1 MTREFQK
8 RDLNFRASVN
18 DEGIFEGYLSTYDDV
33 DSYRTYFMP
42 GAWDKSIERFNSGE
56 VIPVLWSHDRKMPI
70 GKFTELKSDD
80 KGLWGRGKLTMEDP
94 QAKIAYAHMKDG
106 SVMGLSVGFELDY
119 DNVIYN
125 RMLDALGIAEADL
138 FECSVVVFPS
148 NTNAK
153 ITNFKSQNHDHGE
166 NKMEGS
172 IAETIEKM
180 NAAIENLRTAQTA
193 QTAQNDAEISKRDAE
208 IASLKTQ
215 IAQLSNPITVTAQ
228 TEDPSKQYEKDFHN
242 YLKTGDAL
250 NLRTDPVPPVAG
262 SEGTNANGGFIC
274 PDGLDKRVV
283 ELLTPRSTIRRNAT
297 IIVPAGKKYERP
309 YKKTGITSGWVG
321 ETTARTATD
330 AQTYDMI
337 SAEVGEL
344 YAFPQYTQNFLA
356 DTWYNVEQGFARD
369 LAITFADKEETA
381 FITGDGSNKPKGILG
396 STTAFGTEDDAHR
409 DWNKLQKVNTGSA
422 TGITLNSLYA
432 IKDSLNYA
440 YRANAKW
447 YMSTSTYTALQQALV
462 DTTQHGIFGRGD
474 VSQDMP
480 ETLLGYPIEID
491 DYMPAVAAN
500 SYPIIFG
507 DMRQGYAI
515 LERPGIGVLRDMYS
529 NKPYIGLYSIKRVG
543 GLIQDYRAL
552 KVLCVAA

>member
-1 MTREFQK
+1 M
-8 RDLNFRASVN
+8 
-18 DEGIFEGYLSTYDDV
+18 
-33 DSYRTYFMP
+33 
-42 GAWDKSIERFNSGE
+42 
-56 VIPVLWSHDRKMPI
+56 
-70 GKFTELKSDD
+70 
-80 KGLWGRGKLTMEDP
+80 WGRGKLTLEDP

-106 SVMGLSVGFELDY
+106 SVMGLSVGFEMDY
-119 DNVIYN
+119 NNVMYN
-125 RMLDALGIAEADL
+125 RASDAYGIAEADL

-172 IAETIEKM
+172 ILETIEKM
-180 NAAIENLRTAQTA
+180 NATIENLRTA

-215 IAQLSNPITVTAQ
+215 IAQLSNPITGTAQ

-242 YLKTGDAL
+242 YLKTGNAL
-250 NLRTDPVPPVAG
+250 NLRAAG
-262 SEGTNANGGFIC
+262 SEGTNANGGYIC

-297 IIVPAGKKYERP
+297 IIQAAGKNYQRP
-309 YKKTGITSGWVG
+309 YKKTGITSGWIG
-321 ETTARTATD
+321 ETGSRTATD
-330 AQTYDMI
+330 AQEYDVI
-337 SAEVGEL
+337 TATVGEL

-356 DTWYNVEQGFARD
+356 DTWYNFEEGFARD
-369 LAITFADKEETA
+369 LAISFSDKEETA
-381 FITGDGSNKPKGILG
+381 FVSGDGSNKPNGIL
-396 STTAFGTEDDAHR
+396 AALREAKDDTQR
-409 DWNKLQKVNTGSA
+409 TWNKLQQVNTESA
-422 TGITLNSLYA
+422 T
-432 IKDSLNYA
+432 YA
-440 YRANAKW
+440 YRSNAKW
-447 YMSTSTYTALQQALV
+447 YMSTSTYTALQQTLV
-462 DTTQHGIFGRGD
+462 DGEHRGIFGRGD
-474 VSQDMP
+474 VSQNMP

-500 SYPIIFG
+500 ACPIIFG

-552 KVLCVAA
+552 IIKIFP

>member
-1 MTREFQK
+1 MSKEFQK

-33 DSYRTYFMP
+33 DSYGTYFMP
-42 GAWDKSIERFNSGE
+42 GAWDESIKRFNSGE
-56 VIPVLWSHDRKMPI
+56 VIPVLWSHDRSKPI

-80 KGLWGRGKLTMEDP
+80 KGLWGRGKLTLEDP

-106 SVMGLSVGFELDY
+106 SVMGLSVGFEMDY

-138 FECSVVVFPS
+138 YECSVVVFPANS
-148 NTNAK
+148 NAK

-193 QTAQNDAEISKRDAE
+193 QNDAEISKRDAE

-215 IAQLSNPITVTAQ
+215 IAQLSNPITGTAQ
-228 TEDPSKQYEKDFHN
+228 AEDPSKQYEKNFHN
-242 YLKTGDAL
+242 YLKTGNAL
-250 NLRTDPVPPVAG
+250 NLRADG
-262 SEGTNANGGFIC
+262 SEGKPANGGYVC

-297 IIVPAGKKYERP
+297 IIQADGKNYKRP

-321 ETTARTATD
+321 ETAARTATD
-330 AQTYDMI
+330 AQEYDVI
-337 SAEVGEL
+337 TATVGEL

-356 DTWYNVEQGFARD
+356 DTWYNFEEGFARD
-369 LAITFADKEETA
+369 LAITFADKEEAA
-381 FITGDGSNKPKGILG
+381 FISGNGTDKPNGIL
-396 STTAFGTEDDAHR
+396 SALREAKDDTQR
-409 DWNKLQKVNTGSA
+409 TWNKLQQINTESA

-447 YMSTSTYTALQQALV
+447 YMSTATYTALQQTLV
-462 DTTQHGIFGRGD
+462 DSTLHGIFGRGD
-474 VSQDMP
+474 VSLNMP

-491 DYMPAVAAN
+491 DYLPAVAAN
-500 SYPIIFG
+500 ACPIIFG

-529 NKPYIGLYSIKRVG
+529 NKPYIGLYTIKRVG

-552 KVLCVAA
+552 KVLCVAVTSA

>member
-1 MTREFQK
+1 MAREFQK

-33 DSYRTYFMP
+33 DSYGTYFIP

-56 VIPVLWSHDRKMPI
+56 VIPVLWSHDRSKPI
-70 GKFTELKSDD
+70 GKFTELKSDE
-80 KGLWGRGKLTMEDP
+80 KGLWGRGKLTLEDP

-125 RMLDALGIAEADL
+125 RLLDALGIAEADL
-138 FECSVVVFPS
+138 FECSVVVFPANS
-148 NTNAK
+148 NAK

-172 IAETIEKM
+172 IAETIDKM
-180 NAAIENLRTAQTA
+180 NAAIENLRTA

-208 IASLKTQ
+208 ISDLKKQ
-215 IAQLSNPITVTAQ
+215 IAQLSNPITGTAQ

-242 YLKTGDAL
+242 YLKTGNAL
-250 NLRTDPVPPVAG
+250 NLRAAG
-262 SEGTNANGGFIC
+262 SEGTNANGGYIC

-297 IIVPAGKKYERP
+297 IIQAAGKNYQRP
-309 YKKTGITSGWVG
+309 YKKTGITSGWIG
-321 ETTARTATD
+321 ETGSRTATD
-330 AQTYDMI
+330 AQEYDVI
-337 SAEVGEL
+337 TATVGEL

-356 DTWYNVEQGFARD
+356 DTWYNFEEGFARD
-369 LAITFADKEETA
+369 LAISFSDKEETA
-381 FITGDGSNKPKGILG
+381 FVSGDGSNKPNGIL
-396 STTAFGTEDDAHR
+396 SALREAKDDTQR
-409 DWNKLQKVNTGSA
+409 TWNKLQQINTESA

-440 YRANAKW
+440 YRSNAKW
-447 YMSTSTYTALQQALV
+447 YMSTSTYTALQQTLV
-462 DTTQHGIFGRGD
+462 DGEHRGIFGRGD
-474 VSQDMP
+474 VSQNMP

-500 SYPIIFG
+500 ACPIVFG

-552 KVLCVAA
+552 KVLCVAVTSA

>member
-1 MTREFQK
+1 MAREFQK

-33 DSYRTYFMP
+33 DSYGTYFMP
-42 GAWDKSIERFNSGE
+42 GAWDRSIERFNSGE
-56 VIPVLWSHDRKMPI
+56 VIPVLWSHDRSKPI

-80 KGLWGRGKLTMEDP
+80 KGLWGRGKLTLEDP

-106 SVMGLSVGFELDY
+106 SVMGLSVGFEMDY

-125 RMLDALGIAEADL
+125 RLLDALGIAEADL
-138 FECSVVVFPS
+138 FECSVVVFPA

-172 IAETIEKM
+172 ISETIEKM
-180 NAAIENLRTAQTA
+180 NAAIENLRTA

-215 IAQLSNPITVTAQ
+215 IAQLSNPITGTAQ

-242 YLKTGDAL
+242 YLKTGNAL
-250 NLRTDPVPPVAG
+250 NLRAAG
-262 SEGTNANGGFIC
+262 SEGTNANGGYIC

-297 IIVPAGKKYERP
+297 IIQAAGKNYQRP
-309 YKKTGITSGWVG
+309 YKKTGITSGWIG
-321 ETTARTATD
+321 ETGSRTATD
-330 AQTYDMI
+330 AQEYDVI
-337 SAEVGEL
+337 TATVGEL

-356 DTWYNVEQGFARD
+356 DTWYNFEEGFARD
-369 LAITFADKEETA
+369 LAISFSDKEETA
-381 FITGDGSNKPKGILG
+381 FVSGDGSNKPNGIL
-396 STTAFGTEDDAHR
+396 AALREAKDDTQR
-409 DWNKLQKVNTGSA
+409 TWNKLQQVNTESA

-440 YRANAKW
+440 YRSNAKW
-447 YMSTSTYTALQQALV
+447 YMSTSTYTALQQTLV
-462 DTTQHGIFGRGD
+462 DGEHRGIFGRGD
-474 VSQDMP
+474 VSQNMP

-500 SYPIIFG
+500 ACPIVFG

-552 KVLCVAA
+552 KVLCVAVTSA

>member
-1 MTREFQK
+1 MSKEFQK

-33 DSYRTYFMP
+33 DSYGTYFMP
-42 GAWDKSIERFNSGE
+42 GAWDRSIERFNSGE
-56 VIPVLWSHDRKMPI
+56 VIPVLWSHDRSKPI

-80 KGLWGRGKLTMEDP
+80 KGLWGRGKLTLEDP

-106 SVMGLSVGFELDY
+106 SVMGLSVGFEMDY

-125 RMLDALGIAEADL
+125 RLLDALGIAEADL
-138 FECSVVVFPS
+138 FECSVVVFPA

-193 QTAQNDAEISKRDAE
+193 QNDAEISKRDNE
-208 IASLKTQ
+208 ISELKKQ
-215 IAQLSNPITVTAQ
+215 IAQLSNPITGTAQ
-228 TEDPSKQYEKDFHN
+228 TEDPSKQYEKNFHT
-242 YLKTGDAL
+242 YLKTGNAL
-250 NLRTDPVPPVAG
+250 NLRDDPVAG
-262 SEGTNANGGFIC
+262 SEGTNANGGYIC

-369 LAITFADKEETA
+369 LAISFADKEEAA
-381 FITGDGSNKPKGILG
+381 FISGNGTNKPNGIL
-396 STTAFGTEDDAHR
+396 SASREAKDDTTRA
-409 DWNKLQKVNTGSA
+409 WNKLQQVNTENA
-422 TGITLNSLYA
+422 TAITLNSLYK

-447 YMSTSTYTALQQALV
+447 YMSTSTYTYLQQNLI
-462 DTTQHGIFGRGD
+462 DGTQHGIFGRGD
-474 VSQDMP
+474 VSQNMP

-491 DYMPAVAAN
+491 DYMPAVAADAC
-500 SYPIIFG
+500 PIIFG

-552 KVLCVAA
+552 KVLCVDVTE

>member
-1 MTREFQK
+1 MNKEFQQ
-8 RDLNFRASVN
+8 RDISFVVTDISENG
-18 DEGIFEGYLSTYDDV
+18 EFEGYISTYYDV
-33 DSYRTYFMP
+33 DSYGTYFLP
-42 GAWDKSIERFNSGE
+42 GAWDRSIERFNAGE
-56 VIPVLWSHDRKMPI
+56 VIPVLWSHDRTKPI
-70 GKFTELKSDD
+70 GKCTELRSDD
-80 KGLWGRGKLTMEDP
+80 KGLWAHGKLTMEDP
-94 QAKIAYAHMKDG
+94 QAKTAYAHMKDE
-106 SVMGLSVGFELDY
+106 SVLGLSVGFEMDY
-119 DNVIYN
+119 DALEYN
-125 RMLDALGIAEADL
+125 QELDAYGIADADL
-138 FECSVVVFPS
+138 MEYSVVVFPA
-148 NTNAK
+148 NPNAQV
-153 ITNFKSQNHDHGE
+153 KSSHDHDNGE
-166 NKMEGS
+166 ND
-172 IAETIEKM
+172 M
-180 NAAIENLRTAQTA
+180 NLKDQIDAMNKAIEEIRTAA
-193 QTAQNDAEISKRDAE
+193 NSASDAEISKRDAE

-215 IAQLSNPITVTAQ
+215 IAQLSNPITGTAQ
-228 TEDPSKQYEKDFHN
+228 TEDPKMQYEKNFHN
-242 YLKTGDAL
+242 YLKTGNAL
-250 NLRTDPVPPVAG
+250 NLRDDPVAG
-262 SEGTNANGGFIC
+262 SEGTNANGGYIC

-369 LAITFADKEETA
+369 LAISFADKEEAA
-381 FITGDGSNKPKGILG
+381 FVSGDGSNKPNGIL
-396 STTAFGTEDDAHR
+396 AALREAKDDTQR
-409 DWNKLQKVNTGSA
+409 TWNKLQQINTESA

-447 YMSTSTYTALQQALV
+447 YMSTSTYTALQQTLI
-462 DTTQHGIFGRGD
+462 DGEHRGIFGRGD
-474 VSQDMP
+474 VSQNMP

-491 DYMPAVAAN
+491 DYMPGVAAN
-500 SYPIIFG
+500 ACPIVFG

-543 GLIQDYRAL
+543 GLVQDYRAL
-552 KVLCVAA
+552 KVLCVAVTSA

>member
-1 MTREFQK
+1 MAREFQK

-33 DSYRTYFMP
+33 DSYGTYFMP
-42 GAWDKSIERFNSGE
+42 GAWDKSIERFNSGD
-56 VIPVLWSHDRKMPI
+56 VIPVLWSHDRSKPI
-70 GKFTELKSDD
+70 GKFTELKSDE
-80 KGLWGRGKLTMEDP
+80 KGLWGRGKLTLEDP

-106 SVMGLSVGFELDY
+106 SVMGLSVGFEMDY

-138 FECSVVVFPS
+138 YECSVVVFPA

-153 ITNFKSQNHDHGE
+153 ITSYKSQNHDHGE
-166 NKMEGS
+166 VKMEGS

-180 NAAIENLRTAQTA
+180 NAAIENLRTA

-215 IAQLSNPITVTAQ
+215 IAQLSNPITGTAQ
-228 TEDPSKQYEKDFHN
+228 TEDPSKQYEKDFHT
-242 YLKTGDAL
+242 YLKTGNAL
-250 NLRTDPVPPVAG
+250 NLREDPVPPVAG

-283 ELLTPRSTIRRNAT
+283 ELLTPRSTISRNAT
-297 IIVPAGKKYERP
+297 IIQASGKKYQRP
-309 YKKTGITSGWVG
+309 YKKSGITSGWVG

-381 FITGDGSNKPKGILG
+381 FISGDGSNKPKGILG
-396 STTAFGTEDDAHR
+396 STTTFGTEDDTQR

-422 TGITLNSLYA
+422 TGITLNSLYK

-440 YRANAKW
+440 YRSNAKW

-462 DTTQHGIFGRGD
+462 DGTQHGIFGRGD
-474 VSQDMP
+474 VSQNMP

>member
-1 MTREFQK
+1 MKEFQK
-8 RDLNFRASVN
+8 RDISFVVSDISENG
-18 DEGIFEGYLSTYDDV
+18 EFEGYISTYYDV
-33 DSYRTYFMP
+33 DSYGTYFMP

-56 VIPVLWSHDRKMPI
+56 VIPVLWSHDRAKPI
-70 GKFTELKSDD
+70 GKCTELRSDE
-80 KGLWGRGKLTMEDP
+80 KGLWAHGKLTMADP
-94 QAKIAYAHMKDG
+94 QAQTAYAHMKDG
-106 SVMGLSVGFELDY
+106 SVLGLSVGFEMDY
-119 DNVIYN
+119 DSVEYN
-125 RMLDALGIAEADL
+125 QDLDAYGIADADL
-138 FECSVVVFPS
+138 MEFSTVVFPA
-148 NTNAK
+148 NKNAK
-153 ITNFKSQNHDHGE
+153 ITQVKSSHDHDIGE
-166 NKMEGS
+166 ND
-172 IAETIEKM
+172 M
-180 NAAIENLRTAQTA
+180 NLKDQIDAMNKAIEDIRAAANSAS
-193 QTAQNDAEISKRDAE
+193 DAEISKRDAE

-215 IAQLSNPITVTAQ
+215 IAQLSNPITGTAQ
-228 TEDPSKQYEKDFHN
+228 AEDPTKQYEKDFHT
-242 YLKTGDAL
+242 YLKTGNVL
-250 NLRTDPVPPVAG
+250 NLRADLVAG
-262 SEGTNANGGFIC
+262 SEGTNANGGYIC

-369 LAITFADKEETA
+369 LAISFADKEEDA
-381 FITGDGSNKPKGILG
+381 FISGNGTNKPNGIL
-396 STTAFGTEDDAHR
+396 SASREAKDDTQRA
-409 DWNKLQKVNTGSA
+409 WNKLQQVNTENA
-422 TGITLNSLYA
+422 TAITLNSLYK

-447 YMSTSTYTALQQALV
+447 FMSTSTYTYLQQNLI
-462 DTTQHGIFGRGD
+462 DGTQHGIFGRGD
-474 VSQDMP
+474 VSQNMP

-491 DYMPAVAAN
+491 DYMPAVAADAC
-500 SYPIIFG
+500 PIIFG

-552 KVLCVAA
+552 KVLCVDVTE

>member
-1 MTREFQK
+1 MNKEFQR
-8 RDLNFRASVN
+8 RDISFGLSISENGEF
-18 DEGIFEGYLSTYDDV
+18 DGYISTYYDV
-33 DSYRTYFMP
+33 DSYGTYFLP

-56 VIPVLWSHDRKMPI
+56 VIPVLWSHDRTKPL
-70 GKFTELKSDD
+70 GKCTELRSDE
-80 KGLWGRGKLTMEDP
+80 KGLWAHGKLTLEDP
-94 QAKIAYAHMKDG
+94 QAQTAYAHMKDG
-106 SVMGLSVGFELDY
+106 SVLGLSVGFEMDY
-119 DNVIYN
+119 DALEYN
-125 RMLDALGIAEADL
+125 QELDAYGIADADL
-138 FECSVVVFPS
+138 MEYSVVVFPA
-148 NTNAK
+148 NPNAK
-153 ITNFKSQNHDHGE
+153 ITQVKSSHDHDNGE
-166 NKMEGS
+166 ND
-172 IAETIEKM
+172 M
-180 NAAIENLRTAQTA
+180 NLKDQIDAMNKAIEDIRSAANSAS
-193 QTAQNDAEISKRDAE
+193 DAEISKRDAE

-215 IAQLSNPITVTAQ
+215 IAQLSNPITGTAQ
-228 TEDPSKQYEKDFHN
+228 NEDPSKQYEKDFHN
-242 YLKTGDAL
+242 YLKTGNAL
-250 NLRTDPVPPVAG
+250 NLRADGT
-262 SEGTNANGGFIC
+262 EGTPANGGYIC

-297 IIVPAGKKYERP
+297 VIQASGKNYQRP

-321 ETTARTATD
+321 ETASRPATNAQEYDVITAT
-330 AQTYDMI
+330 
-337 SAEVGEL
+337 VGEL

-356 DTWYNVEQGFARD
+356 DTWYNFEEGFARD

-381 FITGDGSNKPKGILG
+381 FISGDGTNKPNGILQATF
-396 STTAFGTEDDAHR
+396 STDGDTQRA
-409 DWNKLQKVNTGSA
+409 WNELQKVKTGSA

-440 YRANAKW
+440 YRSNAKW

-462 DTTQHGIFGRGD
+462 DGTQHGIFGRGD
-474 VSQDMP
+474 VSQNMP

-491 DYMPAVAAN
+491 DYIPAVAAG

-552 KVLCVAA
+552 KVLSVEA

>member
-1 MTREFQK
+1 M
-8 RDLNFRASVN
+8 
-18 DEGIFEGYLSTYDDV
+18 STYDDV
-33 DSYRTYFMP
+33 DSYGTYFIP

-56 VIPVLWSHDRKMPI
+56 VIPVLWSHDRSKPI
-70 GKFTELKSDD
+70 GKFTELKSDE
-80 KGLWGRGKLTMEDP
+80 KGLWGRGKLTLEDP
-94 QAKIAYAHMKDG
+94 QAKIAYAHMKEMDYNN
-106 SVMGLSVGFELDY
+106 VM
-119 DNVIYN
+119 YN
-125 RMLDALGIAEADL
+125 RASDAYGIAEADL

-172 IAETIEKM
+172 ILETIEKM
-180 NAAIENLRTAQTA
+180 NATIENLRTA

-215 IAQLSNPITVTAQ
+215 IAQLSNPINGTAQ
-228 TEDPSKQYEKDFHN
+228 AEDPSKQYEKDFHT
-242 YLKTGDAL
+242 YLKTGNAL
-250 NLRTDPVPPVAG
+250 NLRAAG
-262 SEGTNANGGFIC
+262 SEGTPANGGYVC
-274 PDGLDKRVV
+274 PDGIDKRVV

-297 IIVPAGKKYERP
+297 IIQAAGKNYQRP

-321 ETTARTATD
+321 ETGSRTATD
-330 AQTYDMI
+330 AQEYDVI
-337 SAEVGEL
+337 TATVGEL

-356 DTWYNVEQGFARD
+356 DTWYNFEEGFARD
-369 LAITFADKEETA
+369 LAI
-381 FITGDGSNKPKGILG
+381 ILG
-396 STTAFGTEDDAHR
+396 STTTFSTDDDTQRA
-409 DWNKLQKVNTGSA
+409 WNELQKVKTGSA
-422 TGITLNSLYA
+422 TGITLDSLYA

-440 YRANAKW
+440 YRSNAKW
-447 YMSTSTYTALQQALV
+447 YMSTSTYTALQQTLV
-462 DTTQHGIFGRGD
+462 DGEHRGIFGRGD
-474 VSQDMP
+474 VSLNMP

-491 DYMPAVAAN
+491 DYIPAVAAG

-552 KVLCVAA
+552 KVLSVEA

>member
-1 MTREFQK
+1 MNKEFQQ
-8 RDLNFRASVN
+8 RDISFVVTDISENG
-18 DEGIFEGYLSTYDDV
+18 EFEGYISTYYDV
-33 DSYRTYFMP
+33 DSYGTYFLP
-42 GAWDKSIERFNSGE
+42 GAWDRSIERFNAGE
-56 VIPVLWSHDRKMPI
+56 VIPVLWSHDRTKPI
-70 GKFTELKSDD
+70 GKCTELRSDD
-80 KGLWGRGKLTMEDP
+80 KGLWAHGKLTMEDP
-94 QAKIAYAHMKDG
+94 QAKTAYAHMKDE
-106 SVMGLSVGFELDY
+106 SVLGLSVGFELDY
-119 DNVIYN
+119 DALEYN
-125 RMLDALGIAEADL
+125 QELDAYGIADADL
-138 FECSVVVFPS
+138 MEYSVVVFPA
-148 NTNAK
+148 NPNAK
-153 ITNFKSQNHDHGE
+153 ITQVKSSHDHDIGE
-166 NKMEGS
+166 ND
-172 IAETIEKM
+172 M
-180 NAAIENLRTAQTA
+180 NLKDQIDAMNKAIEEIRTAA
-193 QTAQNDAEISKRDAE
+193 NSASDAEISKRDAE

-215 IAQLSNPITVTAQ
+215 IAQLSNPITGTAQ
-228 TEDPSKQYEKDFHN
+228 TEDPSKQYEKNFHN
-242 YLKTGDAL
+242 YLKTGNAL
-250 NLRTDPVPPVAG
+250 NLRAAG
-262 SEGTNANGGFIC
+262 SEGTNANGGYIC

-297 IIVPAGKKYERP
+297 IIQAAGKKYERP

-356 DTWYNVEQGFARD
+356 DTWYNFEEGFARD
-369 LAITFADKEETA
+369 LAISFADKEETA

-396 STTAFGTEDDAHR
+396 STTTFGTEDDTQR
-409 DWNKLQKVNTGSA
+409 DWNKLQKINTESA
-422 TGITLNSLYA
+422 TGITLNSLYK

-447 YMSTSTYTALQQALV
+447 YMSTSTYTALQQTLV
-462 DTTQHGIFGRGD
+462 DNTLKGIFGRGD
-474 VSQDMP
+474 VSLNMP

-552 KVLCVAA
+552 KVLCVAVTSA

>member
-1 MTREFQK
+1 MAREFQK

-33 DSYRTYFMP
+33 DSYGTYFIP

-56 VIPVLWSHDRKMPI
+56 VIPVLWSHDRSKPI

-80 KGLWGRGKLTMEDP
+80 KGLWGRGKLTLEDP

-106 SVMGLSVGFELDY
+106 SVMGLSVGFEMDY

-125 RMLDALGIAEADL
+125 RLLDALGIAEADL
-138 FECSVVVFPS
+138 FECSVVVFPANS
-148 NTNAK
+148 NAK
-153 ITNFKSQNHDHGE
+153 ITNYKSQNHDHGE
-166 NKMEGS
+166 VKMEGS

-180 NAAIENLRTAQTA
+180 NAAIENLRNA
-193 QTAQNDAEISKRDAE
+193 QTAQNDAEISKRDTE
-208 IASLKTQ
+208 IADLKKQ
-215 IAQLSNPITVTAQ
+215 IAQLSNPITGTAQ

-242 YLKTGDAL
+242 YLKTGNAL
-250 NLRTDPVPPVAG
+250 NLRNDPVPPVAG

-369 LAITFADKEETA
+369 LAISFADKEETA
-381 FITGDGSNKPKGILG
+381 FISGDGSNKPKGILG
-396 STTAFGTEDDAHR
+396 STTTFGTEDDAHR

-440 YRANAKW
+440 YRSNAKW
-447 YMSTSTYTALQQALV
+447 YMSTSTYTALQQTLV
-462 DTTQHGIFGRGD
+462 DAERRGIFGRGD
-474 VSQDMP
+474 VSQNMP

>member
-1 MTREFQK
+1 MAREFQK

-18 DEGIFEGYLSTYDDV
+18 DEGIFEGYLSTYGDV
-33 DSYRTYFMP
+33 DSYGTYFIS

-56 VIPVLWSHDRKMPI
+56 VIPVLWSHDRSKPI
-70 GKFTELKSDD
+70 GKFTELKSDE
-80 KGLWGRGKLTMEDP
+80 KGLWGRGKLTLEDP

-138 FECSVVVFPS
+138 FECSVVVFPA

-193 QTAQNDAEISKRDAE
+193 QNDAEISKRDAE
-208 IASLKTQ
+208 ISDLKKQ
-215 IAQLSNPITVTAQ
+215 IAQLSNPITGTAQ

-242 YLKTGDAL
+242 YLKTGNAL
-250 NLRTDPVPPVAG
+250 NLRAAG
-262 SEGTNANGGFIC
+262 SEGTNANGGYIC

-297 IIVPAGKKYERP
+297 IIQASGKNYQRP
-309 YKKTGITSGWVG
+309 YKKTGITSGWIG
-321 ETTARTATD
+321 ETGSRTATD
-330 AQTYDMI
+330 AQEYDVI
-337 SAEVGEL
+337 TATVGEL

-356 DTWYNVEQGFARD
+356 DTWYNFEEGFARD
-369 LAITFADKEETA
+369 LAISFSDKEETA
-381 FITGDGSNKPKGILG
+381 FVSGDGSNKPNGIL
-396 STTAFGTEDDAHR
+396 AALREAKDDTQR
-409 DWNKLQKVNTGSA
+409 TWNKLQQINTESA

-447 YMSTSTYTALQQALV
+447 YMSTATYTALQQTLI
-462 DTTQHGIFGRGD
+462 DGEHRGIFGRGD
-474 VSQDMP
+474 VSQNMP

-491 DYMPAVAAN
+491 DYMPGVAAN
-500 SYPIIFG
+500 ACPIVFG

-543 GLIQDYRAL
+543 GLVQDYRAL
-552 KVLCVAA
+552 KVLCVAVTSA

>member
-1 MTREFQK
+1 MNKEFQR
-8 RDLNFRASVN
+8 RDISFGLSISENG
-18 DEGIFEGYLSTYDDV
+18 EFEGYISTYYDV
-33 DSYRTYFMP
+33 DSYGTYFMP

-56 VIPVLWSHDRKMPI
+56 VIPVLWSHDRTKPI
-70 GKFTELKSDD
+70 GKCTELRSDE
-80 KGLWGRGKLTMEDP
+80 KGLWAHGKLTMEDP
-94 QAKIAYAHMKDG
+94 QAQTAYAHMKDG
-106 SVMGLSVGFELDY
+106 SVMGLSVGFEMDY
-119 DNVIYN
+119 DSVEYN
-125 RMLDALGIAEADL
+125 QDLDAYGIADADL
-138 FECSVVVFPS
+138 MEYSVVVFPA
-148 NTNAK
+148 NPNAK
-153 ITNFKSQNHDHGE
+153 ITQVKSSHDHDIGE
-166 NKMEGS
+166 ND
-172 IAETIEKM
+172 M
-180 NAAIENLRTAQTA
+180 NLKDQIDAMNKAIEDIRAAANSAS
-193 QTAQNDAEISKRDAE
+193 DAEISKRDTE
-208 IASLKTQ
+208 ISELKKQ
-215 IAQLSNPITVTAQ
+215 IAQLSNPITGTAQ
-228 TEDPSKQYEKDFHN
+228 TEDPSKQYEKNFHT
-242 YLKTGDAL
+242 YLKTGNAL
-250 NLRTDPVPPVAG
+250 NLRNDPVAG
-262 SEGTNANGGFIC
+262 SEGTNANGGYIC

-321 ETTARTATD
+321 ETSARTATD

-369 LAITFADKEETA
+369 LAISFADKEEAA
-381 FITGDGSNKPKGILG
+381 FVSGDGSNKPNGIL
-396 STTAFGTEDDAHR
+396 AALREAKDDTQR
-409 DWNKLQKVNTGSA
+409 TWNKLQQINTESA

-440 YRANAKW
+440 YRSNAKW

-462 DTTQHGIFGRGD
+462 DGEQRGIFGRGD
-474 VSQDMP
+474 VSQNMP

-500 SYPIIFG
+500 ACPIVFG

-529 NKPYIGLYSIKRVG
+529 NKPYIGLYSIKRGG

-552 KVLCVAA
+552 KVLCVAVTSA

>member
-1 MTREFQK
+1 MAKEFQK

-33 DSYRTYFMP
+33 DSYGTYFIP

-56 VIPVLWSHDRKMPI
+56 VIPVLWSHDRSKPI
-70 GKFTELKSDD
+70 GKFTELKSDE
-80 KGLWGRGKLTMEDP
+80 KGLWGRGKLTLEDP

-106 SVMGLSVGFELDY
+106 SVMGLSVGFEMDY

-125 RMLDALGIAEADL
+125 RLLDALGIAEADL
-138 FECSVVVFPS
+138 FECSVVVFPA

-153 ITNFKSQNHDHGE
+153 ITNYKSQNHDHGE
-166 NKMEGS
+166 VKMEGS

-193 QTAQNDAEISKRDAE
+193 QNDAEISKRDAE
-208 IASLKTQ
+208 ISELKKQ
-215 IAQLSNPITVTAQ
+215 IAQLSNPITGTAQ
-228 TEDPSKQYEKDFHN
+228 AEDPSKQYEKDFHN
-242 YLKTGDAL
+242 YLKTGNAL
-250 NLRTDPVPPVAG
+250 NLRGDPVAPVAG

-344 YAFPQYTQNFLA
+344 YAFPQYTQNFLS

-381 FITGDGSNKPKGILG
+381 FISGDGSNKPKGILG
-396 STTAFGTEDDAHR
+396 STTTFGTEDDAHR

-440 YRANAKW
+440 YRSNAKW
-447 YMSTSTYTALQQALV
+447 YMSTSTYTALQQTLV
-462 DTTQHGIFGRGD
+462 DAERRGIFGRGD
-474 VSQDMP
+474 VSQNMP

>member
-33 DSYRTYFMP
+33 DSYGTYFIP

-56 VIPVLWSHDRKMPI
+56 VIPVLWSHDRSKPI

-80 KGLWGRGKLTMEDP
+80 KGLWGRGKLTLEDP

-106 SVMGLSVGFELDY
+106 SVMGLSVGFEMDY

-125 RMLDALGIAEADL
+125 RLLDALGIAEADL
-138 FECSVVVFPS
+138 FECSVVVFPA

-193 QTAQNDAEISKRDAE
+193 QNDAEISKRDAE

-215 IAQLSNPITVTAQ
+215 IAQLSNPITGTAQ
-228 TEDPSKQYEKDFHN
+228 AEDPSKQYEKDFHN
-242 YLKTGDAL
+242 YLKTGNAL

-297 IIVPAGKKYERP
+297 IIQAAGKKYERP

-321 ETTARTATD
+321 ETSARTATD

-369 LAITFADKEETA
+369 LAISFADKEETA
-381 FITGDGSNKPKGILG
+381 FISGDGSNKPKGILG
-396 STTAFGTEDDAHR
+396 STTTFGTEDDTQR

-447 YMSTSTYTALQQALV
+447 YMSTATYTALQQTLV
-462 DTTQHGIFGRGD
+462 DSTLHGIFGRGD
-474 VSQDMP
+474 VSQNMP

>member
-1 MTREFQK
+1 MAREFQK

-18 DEGIFEGYLSTYDDV
+18 DEGIFEGYLSTYGDV

-80 KGLWGRGKLTMEDP
+80 KGLWGRGKLTLEDP

-106 SVMGLSVGFELDY
+106 SVMGLSVGFEMDY

-125 RMLDALGIAEADL
+125 RLLDALGIAEADL

-193 QTAQNDAEISKRDAE
+193 QNDAEISKRDAE
-208 IASLKTQ
+208 ISDLKKQ
-215 IAQLSNPITVTAQ
+215 IAQLSNPINGTAQ
-228 TEDPSKQYEKDFHN
+228 AEDPSKQYEKDFHN
-242 YLKTGDAL
+242 YLKTGNAL
-250 NLRTDPVPPVAG
+250 NLRAAG
-262 SEGTNANGGFIC
+262 SEGTPANGGYVC

-283 ELLTPRSTIRRNAT
+283 ELLAPRSTIRRNAT
-297 IIVPAGKKYERP
+297 IIQASGKKYERP

-321 ETTARTATD
+321 ETAARTATD
-330 AQTYDMI
+330 AQTYDHI
-337 SAEVGEL
+337 TAEVGEL

-356 DTWYNVEQGFARD
+356 DTWYNFEEGFARD
-369 LAITFADKEETA
+369 LAISFADKEETA
-381 FITGDGSNKPKGILG
+381 FISGDGTNKPNGILQA
-396 STTAFGTEDDAHR
+396 TLEAKDDTQR
-409 DWNKLQKVNTGSA
+409 TWNALQQVNTENA
-422 TGITLNSLYA
+422 TAITLNSLYK

-440 YRANAKW
+440 YRSNAKW
-447 YMSTSTYTALQQALV
+447 YMSTSTYTALQQSLI
-462 DTTQHGIFGRGD
+462 DNTQHGIFGRGD
-474 VSQDMP
+474 VSQNMP

-500 SYPIIFG
+500 SCPIVFG

-529 NKPYIGLYSIKRVG
+529 NKPYIGLYTIKRVG

-552 KVLCVAA
+552 KVLCVKVTSA

>member
-1 MTREFQK
+1 MAREFQK

-33 DSYRTYFMP
+33 DSYGTYFMP
-42 GAWDKSIERFNSGE
+42 GAWDRSIERFNSGE
-56 VIPVLWSHDRKMPI
+56 VIPVLWSHDRSKPI

-80 KGLWGRGKLTMEDP
+80 KGLWGRGKLTLEDP

-106 SVMGLSVGFELDY
+106 SVMGLSVGFEMDY

-125 RMLDALGIAEADL
+125 RLLDALGIAEADL
-138 FECSVVVFPS
+138 FECSVVVFPA

-172 IAETIEKM
+172 ISETIEKM

-193 QTAQNDAEISKRDAE
+193 QNDAEISKRDAE
-208 IASLKTQ
+208 ISDLKKQ
-215 IAQLSNPITVTAQ
+215 IAQLSNPITGTAQ
-228 TEDPSKQYEKDFHN
+228 TEDPKMQYEKDFHN
-242 YLKTGDAL
+242 YLKTGNAL
-250 NLRTDPVPPVAG
+250 NLRAAG
-262 SEGTNANGGFIC
+262 SEGTNANGGYIC

-297 IIVPAGKKYERP
+297 IIQAAGKNYQRP
-309 YKKTGITSGWVG
+309 YKKTGITSGWIG
-321 ETTARTATD
+321 ETGSTTATD
-330 AQTYDMI
+330 AQEYDVI
-337 SAEVGEL
+337 TATVGEL

-356 DTWYNVEQGFARD
+356 DTWYNFEEGFARD
-369 LAITFADKEETA
+369 LAISFSDKEETA
-381 FITGDGSNKPKGILG
+381 FVSGDGSNKPNGIL
-396 STTAFGTEDDAHR
+396 SALREAKDDTQR
-409 DWNKLQKVNTGSA
+409 TWNKLQQINTESA

-447 YMSTSTYTALQQALV
+447 YMSTSTYTALQQTLI
-462 DTTQHGIFGRGD
+462 DNEHRGIFGRGD
-474 VSQDMP
+474 VSQNMP

-500 SYPIIFG
+500 ACPIVFG

-543 GLIQDYRAL
+543 GLVQDYRAL
-552 KVLCVAA
+552 KVLCVAVTSA

>member
-1 MTREFQK
+1 MSKEFQK

-33 DSYRTYFMP
+33 DSYGTYFMP
-42 GAWDKSIERFNSGE
+42 GAWDRSIERFNSGE

-70 GKFTELKSDD
+70 GKFTELKSDE
-80 KGLWGRGKLTMEDP
+80 KGLWGRGKLTLEDP

-119 DNVIYN
+119 D
-125 RMLDALGIAEADL
+125 
-138 FECSVVVFPS
+138 
-148 NTNAK
+148 
-153 ITNFKSQNHDHGE
+153 DHGE

-215 IAQLSNPITVTAQ
+215 IAQLSNPITGTAQ
-228 TEDPSKQYEKDFHN
+228 TEDPKMQYEKDFHN
-242 YLKTGDAL
+242 YLKTGNAL
-250 NLRTDPVPPVAG
+250 NLRNDPVAG
-262 SEGTNANGGFIC
+262 SEGTNANGGYVC

-369 LAITFADKEETA
+369 LAISFADKEEAA
-381 FITGDGSNKPKGILG
+381 FVSGDGSNKPNGIL
-396 STTAFGTEDDAHR
+396 AALREAKDDTQR
-409 DWNKLQKVNTGSA
+409 TWNKLQQINTESA

-440 YRANAKW
+440 YRSNAKW
-447 YMSTSTYTALQQALV
+447 YMSTSTYTALQQTLV
-462 DTTQHGIFGRGD
+462 DGEHRGIFGRGD
-474 VSQDMP
+474 VSQNMP
-480 ETLLGYPIEID
+480 ETLLGYRVTQFLNVLVSACSVICI
-491 DYMPAVAAN
+491 
-500 SYPIIFG
+500 
-507 DMRQGYAI
+507 AI
-515 LERPGIGVLRDMYS
+515 NHTLVCILS
-529 NKPYIGLYSIKRVG
+529 NV
-543 GLIQDYRAL
+543 
-552 KVLCVAA
+552 